1 MQTLRSNRTLDFF
14 YLILF
19 GAGVKSPISHIHC
32 ILYIRPKVRS
42 PCQDFRAF
50 QDFLTMPGFL
60 ELAKNSWPYCSSR
73 PHWTSSTCWT
83 SWPLCD
89 FLILLGLLNLDLCFV
104 IRKWCIRSSL
114 PCLYTNDFEIPNFQI
129 FKFSN
134 FQIFKFSRKKLC
146 ILVHMSIHSQDCI
159 LASIHF
165 WLCILVN
172 EISNYKYK

>member
-1 MQTLRSNRTLDFF
+1 MHAFSMSCQIINCKGRFQKKTSTGSVQTLQSNRTLDFF
-14 YLILF
+14 YLIVC
-19 GAGVKSPISHIHC
+19 GAGRGVKSPISDIHC

-73 PHWTSSTCWT
+73 PYWTSSTCWT

-89 FLILLGLLNLDLCFV
+89 FLILLELLNLDLCFV

-114 PCLYTNDFEIPNFQI
+114 PWFWNSKIL
-129 FKFSN
+129 KF
-134 FQIFKFSRKKLC
+134 
-146 ILVHMSIHSQDCI
+146 
-159 LASIHF
+159 
-165 WLCILVN
+165 
-172 EISNYKYK
+172 